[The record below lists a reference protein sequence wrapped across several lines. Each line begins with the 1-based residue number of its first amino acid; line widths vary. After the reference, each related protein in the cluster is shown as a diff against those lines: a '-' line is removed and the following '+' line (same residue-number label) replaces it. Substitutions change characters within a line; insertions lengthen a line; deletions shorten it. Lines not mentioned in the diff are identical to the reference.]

1 MKVILTGATGMVGK
15 GVLYQCLDDPG
26 VEQVLCIGRGP
37 SGMSHPKVVDL
48 VLGDLADYSA
58 VEDRLKGYDACFFC
72 LGVSS
77 AGMREAEYTR
87 ITYDLTM
94 ALARTLVR
102 LSPAMTFIYVSGAG
116 TETTGTG
123 SMWVRVKGRVENEL
137 HALGFKQAV
146 MFRPGLIRP
155 LRGIVSRTKVY
166 RVSYALLKP
175 LLPVLNAVAP
185 GAITD
190 TDRVGKAM
198 LRVARRGTTKPFLTT
213 ADINALA
220 DER

>member
-1 MKVILTGATGMVGK
+1 MKVILTGASGMVGK
-15 GVLYQCLDDPG
+15 GVLYECLDDPG
-26 VEQVLCIGRGP
+26 VEQVLCVGRGP
-37 SGMSHPKVVDL
+37 SGMSHPKVTDL
-48 VLGDLADYSA
+48 VLSDLADYSA
-58 VEDRLKGYDACFFC
+58 VEPQLEGYDACFFC

-77 AGMREAEYTR
+77 AGLSEAAYTK

-102 LSPAMTFIYVSGAG
+102 LNPALTFIYVSGAG
-116 TETTGTG
+116 TETTGKG

-155 LRGIVSRTKVY
+155 MRGIVSRTKLY
-166 RVSYALLKP
+166 RAIYAVMKP
-175 LLPVLNAVAP
+175 LLPAVNALVPRAV
-185 GAITD
+185 TD

-198 LRVARRGTTKPFLTT
+198 LRVARTGTTKEFLTT

-220 DER
+220 RER

>member
-1 MKVILTGATGMVGK
+1 MKVILTGASGMVGK
-15 GVLYQCLDDPG
+15 GVLYECLDDAG
-26 VEQVLCIGRGP
+26 VEQVLCVGRGP
-37 SGMSHPKVVDL
+37 SGMSHPKVKDL
-48 VLGDLADYSA
+48 VLRDLADYSA
-58 VEDRLKGYDACFFC
+58 VEGQLNGYDACFFC

-77 AGMREAEYTR
+77 AGMSEAAYTK

-116 TETTGTG
+116 TDTTGKG
-123 SMWVRVKGRVENEL
+123 SMWARVKGRVENEL
-137 HALGFKQAV
+137 HALGFKQTV

-155 LRGIVSRTKVY
+155 MRGIVSRTKVY
-166 RVSYALLKP
+166 RALYAVMKP
-175 LLPVLNAVAP
+175 LIPALNALAP
-185 GAITD
+185 RAVTD

-198 LRVARRGTTKPFLTT
+198 LQVVRAGTTKQSLTT

-220 DER
+220 HER